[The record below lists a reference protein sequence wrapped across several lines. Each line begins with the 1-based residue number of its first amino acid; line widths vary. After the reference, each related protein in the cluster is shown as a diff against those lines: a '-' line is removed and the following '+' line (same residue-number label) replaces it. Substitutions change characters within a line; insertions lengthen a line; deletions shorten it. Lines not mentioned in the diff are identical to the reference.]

1 VSVTMETTRVSPA
14 LVPYISAYFRLR
26 FDYPHIEEIERADV
40 GYLRFTL
47 QGTGYYEY
55 APRERYYD
63 CPATILGPSTKK
75 ARYALEGPLESFG
88 CVLGPAFWGGIIA
101 GDAHHFANRVTDA
114 AQLLGPEIHKVTK
127 ALAQAGDTV
136 AMAATVDAFLI
147 ERIKPLPADHALAI
161 AAISHWLSQDP
172 TPPPEVLYGAC
183 AQSSRQ
189 VMRYANRFFGAPPK
203 MLARKFRALRTA
215 SRIVGTR
222 GRVPET
228 IVADY
233 SDRAH
238 MSREVKHFTGVTPRG
253 LQINSSPIMQIS
265 LEPANFRAIAP
276 WACNSE

>member
-1 VSVTMETTRVSPA
+1 MSITMELARVAAPLS
-14 LVPYISAYFRLR
+14 PYIAAYFRMR
-26 FDYPHIEEIERADV
+26 FDYPRIEEIERADV

-47 QGTGYYEY
+47 AGTGYYDY
-55 APRERYYD
+55 GPRERYYD

-75 ARYALEGPLESFG
+75 ARYALEGPLDSFG
-88 CVLGPAFWGGIIA
+88 CVLMPAFWGAILDR
-101 GDAHHFANRVTDA
+101 DAHVYANRVTNAVD
-114 AQLLGPEIHKVTK
+114 LLGAEAQMLSNTLSQAHDTATM
-127 ALAQAGDTV
+127 ALL
-136 AMAATVDAFLI
+136 VDSFLI
-147 ERIKPLPADHALAI
+147 ARINPLPADHIAVI
-161 AAISHWLSQDP
+161 AAISDWLCQDP
-172 TPPPEVLYGAC
+172 TPPPETLYAAC

-215 SRIVGTR
+215 SRIVGTK
-222 GRVPET
+222 GRVPDS

-265 LEPANFRAIAP
+265 LQPANFRAIAP
-276 WACNSE
+276 WACNSD